1 MEKLCVILLLG
12 HSGLCRLWAAFVPSR
27 HDQRRG
33 QADMKS
39 VLSILNVSN
48 KDVFASSLN
57 NLAANQDTS
66 IQTI

>member
-1 MEKLCVILLLG
+1 
-12 HSGLCRLWAAFVPSR
+12 
-27 HDQRRG
+27 
-33 QADMKS
+33 MKR

-66 IQTI
+66 IRQTDGAQRHHNTK